1 MGVASTISRT
11 SSMPNLLDS
20 NSESDGGASTK
31 DDGDHKSKLTSPSP
45 APSEPCFSLKS
56 ATSQIIAG
64 QGPPKPPRDPNRV
77 FSSSDIRSRR
87 KVNPSFGM
95 RNETG
100 GSTTSLPAFANSR
113 TSTHSFTTSKDT
125 TEFIWKAPPVPFV
138 SQTGNMYENRSA
150 LPYSRRSTMAVT
162 QDNIGTKTETDE
174 VTNCSTQISLL
185 SVSEIFFFN
194 FPTFLFSALIL
205 EILGKS

>member
-56 ATSQIIAG
+56 ATSQIIAN
-64 QGPPKPPRDPNRV
+64 GPPKPPRDPNRV

-185 SVSEIFFFN
+185 SVYQGFFFN

>member
-56 ATSQIIAG
+56 ATS

-174 VTNCSTQISLL
+174 VTNRSTQISLL